1 MGKLDRGIKYDFKV
15 FSIVAGNINVMDGD
29 RNHISRN
36 DLGLEMINV
45 NMLIWWNLISSKYYS
60 EMGFHWSWALW
71 HWADYVNSMALLI
84 LKKELYLL
92 YRIAMM
98 IEWEHMY

>member
-1 MGKLDRGIKYDFKV
+1 MFY
-15 FSIVAGNINVMDGD
+15 IVAGNTNVMDGD

-60 EMGFHWSWALW
+60 EMGFH
-71 HWADYVNSMALLI
+71 
-84 LKKELYLL
+84 
-92 YRIAMM
+92 
-98 IEWEHMY
+98 

>member
-1 MGKLDRGIKYDFKV
+1 MRLFRHRIWFSDQMNMGKLDRGIKYDFKV
-15 FSIVAGNINVMDGD
+15 FYIVAGNINVMDGD

-60 EMGFHWSWALW
+60 EMGFH
-71 HWADYVNSMALLI
+71 
-84 LKKELYLL
+84 
-92 YRIAMM
+92 
-98 IEWEHMY
+98 